1 MGPIL
6 FVLFLAL
13 PLDGLD
19 PRAHRLA
26 AVFMWAV
33 VYWVTEAVPVPVTAV
48 LASVLSV
55 LLGIAPAPTVLAPYG
70 DPIIFLFIGSF
81 MLAAAFQETGLD
93 RRVAFTL
100 LRFPW
105 ATRTPSRVLATLGVI
120 TWAMSLWMSNTAT
133 TAIMLPVGLGILKS
147 MGETPSPGSA
157 VSDSRSGF
165 PIALLLML
173 TWASSTG
180 GIGTPV
186 GSPPN
191 LIAIS
196 MLREL
201 AGRRVTFFDWM
212 SVALPMALLM
222 LGLCWVILT
231 LRYGGPTQ
239 SGADLQHH
247 VAAERAR
254 LGPWRRGEANV
265 AAVFVLAVTLWVLP
279 GATAMISPQAAL
291 PRFFERHLP
300 EAIVAL
306 GAAVLLFLL
315 PTDLRRGKFT
325 LTWRGAVGIDWG
337 TILLFGGGLSLGKL
351 MFETKLAEA
360 VGTAVVRA
368 AGADGVWAL
377 TAVAIVLGI
386 VLSETSSNTAS
397 ASMLVPT
404 VIAVAAGSA
413 MNPIPPVLGA
423 TLGASFGFM
432 LPVSTPPNAI
442 VYGSGLVPLKD
453 MMTSG
458 IWLDVAG
465 GILIWVGLRVL
476 CPIVGMI

>member
-1 MGPIL
+1 M
-6 FVLFLAL
+6 FVLILAL
-13 PLDGLD
+13 PLDGLA

-26 AVFMWAV
+26 AVFTWAV

-55 LLGIAPAPTVLAPYG
+55 LLGIAPAQAVLAPYG

-93 RRVAFTL
+93 RRVAFGL

-120 TWAMSLWMSNTAT
+120 TWAISLWMSNTAT

-147 MGETPSPGSA
+147 MGETPPPGSA
-157 VSDSRSGF
+157 VSDGRNGF

-173 TWASSTG
+173 AWGSSTG

-201 AGRRVTFFDWM
+201 AGRRLTFFDWM

-231 LRYGGPTQ
+231 LRYGGPTR
-239 SGADLQHH
+239 SGADLQRH

-265 AAVFVLAVTLWVLP
+265 AAVFVLAVILWVLP
-279 GATAMISPQAAL
+279 GATAMISPQATL

-306 GAAVLLFLL
+306 GTAVLLFLL

-360 VGTAVVRA
+360 VGTAVVHA
-368 AGADGVWAL
+368 AGADSVWAL

-386 VLSETSSNTAS
+386 VLSEASSNTAS

-404 VIAVAAGSA
+404 IIAVAAGSG

-458 IWLDVAG
+458 IWLDVTG

-476 CPIVGMI
+476 CPLLGLA